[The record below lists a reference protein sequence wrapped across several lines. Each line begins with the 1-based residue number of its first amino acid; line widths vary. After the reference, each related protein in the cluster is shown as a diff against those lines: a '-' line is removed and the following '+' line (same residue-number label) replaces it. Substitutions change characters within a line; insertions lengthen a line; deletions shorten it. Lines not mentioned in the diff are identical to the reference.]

1 MDFKTP
7 NLAGANSLV
16 NSIASKV
23 DEIEGKVLEATN
35 LAASASD
42 LLPKMELDLADLKA
56 KTGLVIPELPTLP
69 SLNLQSELTAL
80 TSLAPGSA
88 QYTDKLSSITSS
100 FGSGISAGG
109 FSLDSLV
116 SDASSTIADAASAL
130 SAGISSVSAS
140 SALSAKIPNFELPPG
155 ASEAVEKAKASL
167 LATAPA
173 LKELASSFSES
184 VTEDLTKGIF
194 GDKLAKDTQASH
206 LESVLSNLKSAAEAM
221 NKKTDAIN
229 EEIKKRRAELR
240 QAETIAI

>member
-100 FGSGISAGG
+100 FG
-109 FSLDSLV
+109 LV
-116 SDASSTIADAASAL
+116 L
-130 SAGISSVSAS
+130 V
-140 SALSAKIPNFELPPG
+140 L
-155 ASEAVEKAKASL
+155 V
-167 LATAPA
+167 
-173 LKELASSFSES
+173 
-184 VTEDLTKGIF
+184 DL
-194 GDKLAKDTQASH
+194 
-206 LESVLSNLKSAAEAM
+206 V
-221 NKKTDAIN
+221 
-229 EEIKKRRAELR
+229 
-240 QAETIAI
+240 

>member
-116 SDASSTIADAASAL
+116 SDASSTIADAASAI

-173 LKELASSFSES
+173 LKELAHSFSES

-194 GDKLAKDTQASH
+194 GDKLAKDTQSSNLGSLFSN
-206 LESVLSNLKSAAEAM
+206 LESAGKAFGKKMAAIDKALAAKNTES
-221 NKKTDAIN
+221 
-229 EEIKKRRAELR
+229 R
-240 QAETIAI
+240 QVETTAT